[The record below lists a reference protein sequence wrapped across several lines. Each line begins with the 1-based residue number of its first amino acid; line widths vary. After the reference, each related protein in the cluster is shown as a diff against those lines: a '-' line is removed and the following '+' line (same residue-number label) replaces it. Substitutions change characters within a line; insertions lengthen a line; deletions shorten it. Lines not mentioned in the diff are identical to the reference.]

1 MSQAKTLYQLQE
13 IDLQIIRSTK
23 KLDEIALALADNKV
37 VQQAKKQVEIA
48 ESALKPL
55 RTQNK
60 NLELEIQST
69 ASKSKATENRLYSG
83 NVKNPKELQEM
94 QQEID
99 SLKKRNDELEEQ
111 LLDIMMQ
118 IEEADD
124 NLSEKQSGLQSITAE
139 WETEHADLLAE
150 KASLD
155 DEVERLQGERDVFVA
170 DVSSSDIKLYDDM
183 RKKKSNKPVSI
194 MQGRSCTICGIEQTL
209 AVEVEVNK
217 SQSLVNCV
225 NCGRI
230 LVSKYEI

>member
-1 MSQAKTLYQLQE
+1 MSQAKILYQLQE
-13 IDLQIIRSTK
+13 IDLQIIRNTK
-23 KLDEIALALADNKV
+23 RLDEIALALADNKV
-37 VQQAKKQVEIA
+37 IQQAQQQVDIA

-69 ASKSKATENRLYSG
+69 IAKSKGTENRLYSG

-118 IEEADD
+118 IEEAEG
-124 NLSEKQSGLQSITAE
+124 NLSEKQASFQSITSN
-139 WETEHADLLAE
+139 WENEHADLLAE
-150 KASLD
+150 KATLD
-155 DEVERLQGERDVFVA
+155 GEVEMLEGKREVFITDVP
-170 DVSSSDIKLYDDM
+170 SSDIKIYDDM

-209 AVEVEVNK
+209 AVESEVNK

>member
-23 KLDEIALALADNKV
+23 RLDEIALALADNEI
-37 VQQAKKQVEIA
+37 VQKAQQQVDIA
-48 ESALKPL
+48 EGALKPL
-55 RTQNK
+55 RTQSK

-69 ASKSKATENRLYSG
+69 TSKSKATENRLYSG

-99 SLKKRNDELEEQ
+99 SLKNRNDELEEQ
-111 LLDIMMQ
+111 LLDVMMR
-118 IEEADD
+118 IEEAEE
-124 NLSEKQSGLQSITAE
+124 NLNEKQSTLQSITAE
-139 WETEHADLLAE
+139 WESEHADLLAE

-155 DEVERLQGERDVFVA
+155 SEVQRLQEERDVFVA
-170 DVSSSDIKLYDDM
+170 DIPSGDIKIYDDM
-183 RKKKSNKPVSI
+183 RKKKANKPVSI
-194 MQGRSCTICGIEQTL
+194 MEGRSCTICGIEQTL
-209 AVEVEVNK
+209 AIESEVNK